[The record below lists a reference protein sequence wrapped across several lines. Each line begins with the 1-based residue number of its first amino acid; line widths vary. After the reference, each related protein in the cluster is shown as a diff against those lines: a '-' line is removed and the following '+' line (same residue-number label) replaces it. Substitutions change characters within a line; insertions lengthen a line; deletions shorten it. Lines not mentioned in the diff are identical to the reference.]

1 MKKVVLIA
9 ALAALSACHQNK
21 AEPGGAATEA
31 AATPAP
37 TATATATAMAAK
49 DYVGTWDSTMKDGTK
64 GKTII
69 NADMTYVDKDPK
81 AGDTK
86 GKFAVK
92 DGKACFAPDNGKP
105 EQCWTVGAAGTDG
118 WMPAKADDGTEIK
131 VKKQA

>member
-1 MKKVVLIA
+1 MRKLLLFA
-9 ALAALSACHQNK
+9 AVAALSACNQNK
-21 AEPGGAATEA
+21 AEPAAAPSEA

-37 TATATATAMAAK
+37 VAAATAMAAA
-49 DYVGTWDSTMKDGTK
+49 DYVGTWDATMKDGTK
-64 GKTII
+64 GKTVI
-69 NADMTYVDKDPK
+69 NADMTYTDNDPK

-86 GKFAVK
+86 GKFSVK

-105 EQCWTVGAAGTDG
+105 EQCWTLGSADDDG